1 MPASGP
7 EVTNPAFN
15 GNFSLLCSDGD
26 SRVSGT
32 FGSSFGDA
40 VPLVSSGNLWIDAMA
55 GELAHVGIDPRNLIR
70 NSEEK
75 VESDESDL
83 ASLVL
88 AADGQLQMLHRQTR
102 EARARDSSNLEPEY
116 KLKLEAA
123 LEQVFVL
130 SKSLV
135 ADVGHQAVQIL
146 TELKTLKDHNVLL
159 VDQLSNVEGKVDSL
173 VIKASAEPRPEHLH
187 PDLIKTL
194 SGVKSLS
201 ESVAKHLTGLEKKV
215 DGLKVSTEPQPRPDQ
230 HQPHPD
236 LVKQLSDLKSKIDGL
251 VVKALA
257 ESEPRQEQSVHPD
270 LVKSLSGLQQKVE
283 KLHPD
288 LVKSLTDL
296 KSKVDGLV
304 AKASTEPQPRPEQ
317 QQHVHPDLVESLSD
331 LKLSSETVVAQL
343 AELKEQ
349 QSKTNQSLSQQVAD
363 SNAELIKKFD
373 KVEQALKDSMDAD
386 RLDECIRE
394 TVGDKPVFLQWMEWM
409 RNLWYSEVPKH
420 SHLWHPQ
427 ASQGSI

>member
-1 MPASGP
+1 MCLCFSGDDHGDDSGAS
-7 EVTNPAFN
+7 
-15 GNFSLLCSDGD
+15 
-26 SRVSGT
+26 
-32 FGSSFGDA
+32 GSSFGDA
-40 VPLVSSGNLWIDAMA
+40 VPLVRSGGSFQLNSGNLWLDAMA
-55 GELAHVGIDPRNLIR
+55 GGLSDIGIDARNLV
-70 NSEEK
+70 SLEKK

-88 AADGQLQMLHRQTR
+88 AADGQLQTLHRQTR
-102 EARARDSSNLEPEY
+102 EARARELVSGGDSSNLSPEY
-116 KLKLEAA
+116 KRKLEAT

-130 SKSLV
+130 SRSLV
-135 ADVGHQAVQIL
+135 ADVGHQAVKIL
-146 TELKTLKDHNVLL
+146 TELKTLKDDNVLL
-159 VDQLSNVEGKVDSL
+159 VDQLTNVEGKVDGL
-173 VIKASAEPRPEHLH
+173 VIRASAEPRPEHLH
-187 PDLIKTL
+187 PDLVKAL
-194 SGVKSLS
+194 SSVKSLS

-215 DGLKVSTEPQPRPDQ
+215 DGLKASTEPQPRPDQ
-230 HQPHPD
+230 HQLHPD
-236 LVKQLSDLKSKIDGL
+236 LVKQLSNLKSKIDGL
-251 VVKALA
+251 VVKASA

-304 AKASTEPQPRPEQ
+304 AKASTDEPEQ
-317 QQHVHPDLVESLSD
+317 QQHVHSDLVKSLSG

-343 AELKEQ
+343 TELKEQ

-427 ASQGSI
+427 AS

>member
-1 MPASGP
+1 MILCFSGDDHGDDSGAS
-7 EVTNPAFN
+7 
-15 GNFSLLCSDGD
+15 
-26 SRVSGT
+26 
-32 FGSSFGDA
+32 GSSFGDA
-40 VPLVSSGNLWIDAMA
+40 VPLVRSGGSFQLTTGNLWLDAMA
-55 GELAHVGIDPRNLIR
+55 GGLSDIGIDARNLIR

-173 VIKASAEPRPEHLH
+173 VIKASAEPRPEQPLH

-215 DGLKVSTEPQPRPDQ
+215 DGLRASTEPQPRPDQ
-230 HQPHPD
+230 HQ
-236 LVKQLSDLKSKIDGL
+236 L
-251 VVKALA
+251 
-257 ESEPRQEQSVHPD
+257 HPD
-270 LVKSLSGLQQKVE
+270 LVKSLSGLHQKVE

-296 KSKVDGLV
+296 KHRVESL
-304 AKASTEPQPRPEQ
+304 AQPQPQPQ
-317 QQHVHPDLVESLSD
+317 PVHPDLVKSLS
-331 LKLSSETVVAQL
+331 
-343 AELKEQ
+343 ELKSKVDSVIELQPLPDQPAHPDLVKSFTELEEQ
-349 QSKTNQSLSQQVAD
+349 LSQTNQSLSQQVASLIQKLD
-363 SNAELIKKFD
+363 KLELL
-373 KVEQALKDSMDAD
+373 LKDSMESD

-394 TVGDKPVFLQWMEWM
+394 TVGNKPVFLQWMSWLH
-409 RNLWYSEVPKH
+409 NLWYKEVPKH
-420 SHLWHPQ
+420 SSLWHPQ
-427 ASQGSI
+427 VSKGSKW

>member
-1 MPASGP
+1 MCLCFSGDDHGDDSGAS
-7 EVTNPAFN
+7 
-15 GNFSLLCSDGD
+15 
-26 SRVSGT
+26 
-32 FGSSFGDA
+32 GSSFGDA

-55 GELAHVGIDPRNLIR
+55 GELAHVGIDPRNLI
-70 NSEEK
+70 SLEKK

-116 KLKLEAA
+116 KLKLEAT

-215 DGLKVSTEPQPRPDQ
+215 DGLKASTEPQLRPDQ
-230 HQPHPD
+230 HQLHPD
-236 LVKQLSDLKSKIDGL
+236 LVEQLSDLKIKMDGL
-251 VVKALA
+251 
-257 ESEPRQEQSVHPD
+257 SEQEP
-270 LVKSLSGLQQKVE
+270 
-283 KLHPD
+283 HPD

-296 KSKVDGLV
+296 KHRVESL
-304 AKASTEPQPRPEQ
+304 AQPQPQPQ
-317 QQHVHPDLVESLSD
+317 PVHPDLVKSLS
-331 LKLSSETVVAQL
+331 
-343 AELKEQ
+343 ELKSKVDSVIELQPLPDQPAHPDLVKSFTELEEQ
-349 QSKTNQSLSQQVAD
+349 LSQTNQSLSQQVASLIQKLD
-363 SNAELIKKFD
+363 KLELL
-373 KVEQALKDSMDAD
+373 LKDSMESD

-394 TVGDKPVFLQWMEWM
+394 TVGNKPVFLQWMSWLH
-409 RNLWYSEVPKH
+409 NLWYKEVPKH
-420 SHLWHPQ
+420 SSLWHPQ
-427 ASQGSI
+427 VSKGSKW

>member
-1 MPASGP
+1 MSLCFSGDDHGDDSGAS
-7 EVTNPAFN
+7 
-15 GNFSLLCSDGD
+15 
-26 SRVSGT
+26 
-32 FGSSFGDA
+32 GSSFGDA
-40 VPLVSSGNLWIDAMA
+40 VPLVRSGGSFQLNSGNLWLDAMA
-55 GELAHVGIDPRNLIR
+55 GGLSDIGIDARNLV
-70 NSEEK
+70 SLEKK

-116 KLKLEAA
+116 KLKLEAT

-215 DGLKVSTEPQPRPDQ
+215 DGLRASTEPQPRPDQ
-230 HQPHPD
+230 HQ
-236 LVKQLSDLKSKIDGL
+236 L
-251 VVKALA
+251 
-257 ESEPRQEQSVHPD
+257 HPD
-270 LVKSLSGLQQKVE
+270 LVKSLSGLHQKVE

-296 KSKVDGLV
+296 KHRVESL
-304 AKASTEPQPRPEQ
+304 AQPQPQPQ
-317 QQHVHPDLVESLSD
+317 PVHPDLVKSLS
-331 LKLSSETVVAQL
+331 
-343 AELKEQ
+343 ELKSKVDSVIELQPLPDQPAHPDLVKSFTELEEQ
-349 QSKTNQSLSQQVAD
+349 LSQTNQSLSQQVASLIQKLD
-363 SNAELIKKFD
+363 KLELL
-373 KVEQALKDSMDAD
+373 LKDSKDSD

-394 TVGDKPVFLQWMEWM
+394 TVGNKPVFLQWMSWLH
-409 RNLWYSEVPKH
+409 NLWYKEVPKH
-420 SHLWHPQ
+420 SSLWHPQ
-427 ASQGSI
+427 VSKGSKW